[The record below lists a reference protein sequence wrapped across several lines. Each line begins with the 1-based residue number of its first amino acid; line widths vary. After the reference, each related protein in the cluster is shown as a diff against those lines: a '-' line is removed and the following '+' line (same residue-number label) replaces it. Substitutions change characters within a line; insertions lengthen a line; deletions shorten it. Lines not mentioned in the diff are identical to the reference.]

1 VSSARK
7 TRCIPELTRMKW
19 AVSEYG
25 IRYGVN
31 RRICCSRMQRFQ
43 KMLCIQTRC
52 HKLRSF
58 VDHHRKNL
66 FTALVNYR
74 DLVEVDNAVFAD
86 GRLRAALQLK
96 TNSPIHSFV
105 NRPWRIHLCSE
116 VLSFTV
122 ILNIR
127 YLLSV
132 LSMISLRQK
141 DPGAQS
147 CM

>member
-1 VSSARK
+1 MA
-7 TRCIPELTRMKW
+7 ELEISQACAYRLTEVGQRVFLSNRW
-19 AVSEYG
+19 ESIGG
-25 IRYGVN
+25 IS
-31 RRICCSRMQRFQ
+31 CSRMQRFQ

-74 DLVEVDNAVFAD
+74 DLVRSTMRFPAD

-116 VLSFTV
+116 ALSFTV

-127 YLLSV
+127 LSPECPV
-132 LSMISLRQK
+132 CDLPQAEGS
-141 DPGAQS
+141 
-147 CM
+147 